1 VSLPQ
6 SSSSSRLTGGAAGF
20 FDLIQSRERPERL
33 GQAKA
38 LAHGPLEAELAGVA
52 ENDIAA
58 LDDVFI
64 SIARPRRLYGPA
76 CALLERRAAQVF
88 AAEFKQ
94 VEGEQYGRI

>member
-1 VSLPQ
+1 GTYLSEPRTHPDLPAATHRGCHVSLPK
-6 SSSSSRLTGGAAGF
+6 SSSSSRFTAGAPGF

-33 GQAKA
+33 GRAKA
-38 LAHGPLEAELAGVA
+38 LAHDPLEAEPAGVA

-76 CALLERRAAQVF
+76 WQ
-88 AAEFKQ
+88 
-94 VEGEQYGRI
+94 